1 MGKKTMTANDVDFPV
16 NHFRSPAYERYM
28 AEASE
33 KFLAALWREH
43 PAVMQ
48 RLTANR
54 RRGVN
59 KWA

>member
-1 MGKKTMTANDVDFPV
+1 MTANDVDFPV
-16 NHFRSPAYERYM
+16 NHFRSPAYERRM

-43 PAVMQ
+43 PAILQ

-54 RRGVN
+54 RRGAS